1 MGRVRRPRMSA
12 REKVE
17 LWKRWKRGES
27 LSDIGRALGRIP
39 GAVHHVV
46 SARGGMPPPSRTR
59 SRRSLTL
66 TERDE
71 ISRGL
76 ARGYSVRQIG
86 VRLSRAPSTI
96 SREVRRN
103 GGRRQYRASVADARA
118 WDRARRPKPCRLA
131 LSPLLRALVAEKL
144 AADWS
149 PQQIAG
155 WLKRT
160 FPQDPCLHVS
170 HETIYLSLF
179 VQSRGV
185 LKKALNAHLRRR
197 RRMRRSKH
205 ASTAGQCRGQNHRR
219 RLDSRASGGGSGSGR
234 ARPLGRRLTDRRA
247 QLTHRHARRAPL
259 ALPALDSSGWQRH
272 RQCRGR
278 ALAKA
283 VRTLPKGLM
292 ASLTWD
298 RGTEFA
304 SHKRFTGR
312 HEREGVL
319 LLRPAES
326 MAARYEREHQRLVA
340 AILPQREQTSRPTRR
355 LISTPSRNV
364 STHVHARRWGY
375 VTPADTLRPLL
386 H

>member
-46 SARGGMPPPSRTR
+46 AARGGIPPPSRTR

-66 TERDE
+66 TERE
-71 ISRGL
+71 ELSRGL

-103 GGRRQYRASVADARA
+103 GGRRQYRASVADARG
-118 WDRARRPKPCRLA
+118 WDRARRPNPCRLA

-155 WLKRT
+155 WLKQT

-170 HETIYLSLF
+170 PAPQGFL
-179 VQSRGV
+179 G
-185 LKKALNAHLRRR
+185 HLIAREYSQEECRDGEA
-197 RRMRRSKH
+197 RS
-205 ASTAGQCRGQNHRR
+205 GFGG
-219 RLDSRASGGGSGSGR
+219 GGGSPEGDRSGRR
-234 ARPLGRRLTDRRA
+234 ARPWGTVFGPA
-247 QLTHRHARRAPL
+247 QARDGAASCCVERI
-259 ALPALDSSGWQRH
+259 SSP
-272 RQCRGR
+272 CRG
-278 ALAKA
+278 
-283 VRTLPKGLM
+283 
-292 ASLTWD
+292 S
-298 RGTEFA
+298 
-304 SHKRFTGR
+304 
-312 HEREGVL
+312 
-319 LLRPAES
+319 
-326 MAARYEREHQRLVA
+326 
-340 AILPQREQTSRPTRR
+340 
-355 LISTPSRNV
+355 
-364 STHVHARRWGY
+364 
-375 VTPADTLRPLL
+375 
-386 H
+386 

>member
-17 LWKRWKRGES
+17 RWKRWKRGES

-46 SARGGMPPPSRTR
+46 SARGGIPPPSRTR

-66 TERDE
+66 TEREE

-160 FPQDPCLHVS
+160 FPKDPCLHVS

-179 VQSRGV
+179 VQSPRGAE
-185 LKKALNAHLRRR
+185 KSPERPPSPSATD
-197 RRMRRSKH
+197 
-205 ASTAGQCRGQNHRR
+205 ASVQARQHGGPVPWSDHRR

-234 ARPLGRRLTDRRA
+234 ARPLGRRLTDRGS

-272 RQCRGR
+272 RQCRAGAGQR
-278 ALAKA
+278 RSHAPEG
-283 VRTLPKGLM
+283 VDGVSDVGP
-292 ASLTWD
+292 WD
-298 RGTEFA
+298 RIRLA
-304 SHKRFTGR
+304 QALHGR
-312 HEREGVL
+312 HEREGV

-340 AILPQREQTSRPTRR
+340 AILPQRNKP
-355 LISTPSRNV
+355 LDL
-364 STHVHARRWGY
+364 HAG
-375 VTPADTLRPLL
+375 
-386 H
+386 

>member
-46 SARGGMPPPSRTR
+46 SARGGIPPPSRTR

-66 TERDE
+66 TEREE

-118 WDRARRPKPCRLA
+118 WDRTRRPKPCRLA

-179 VQSRGV
+179 VQNRGV

-205 ASTAGQCRGQNHRR
+205 ASTAGQCRGQII
-219 RLDSRASGGGSGSGR
+219 D
-234 ARPLGRRLTDRRA
+234 
-247 QLTHRHARRAPL
+247 
-259 ALPALDSSGWQRH
+259 
-272 RQCRGR
+272 
-278 ALAKA
+278 A
-283 VRTLPKGLM
+283 V
-292 ASLTWD
+292 SI
-298 RGTEFA
+298 
-304 SHKRFTGR
+304 
-312 HEREGVL
+312 RE
-319 LLRPAES
+319 RPAE
-326 MAARYEREHQRLVA
+326 AADRAVPGHWEGDLLTGARNSHIATLVEPPVPIIRET
-340 AILPQREQTSRPTRR
+340 TSPVR
-355 LISTPSRNV
+355 
-364 STHVHARRWGY
+364 
-375 VTPADTLRPLL
+375 
-386 H
+386 

>member
-17 LWKRWKRGES
+17 LWKRGES

-46 SARGGMPPPSRTR
+46 SARGGIPPPSRTR

-66 TERDE
+66 TEREE

-149 PQQIAG
+149 PQQI
-155 WLKRT
+155 
-160 FPQDPCLHVS
+160 
-170 HETIYLSLF
+170 
-179 VQSRGV
+179 
-185 LKKALNAHLRRR
+185 
-197 RRMRRSKH
+197 
-205 ASTAGQCRGQNHRR
+205 
-219 RLDSRASGGGSGSGR
+219 
-234 ARPLGRRLTDRRA
+234 
-247 QLTHRHARRAPL
+247 
-259 ALPALDSSGWQRH
+259 
-272 RQCRGR
+272 
-278 ALAKA
+278 
-283 VRTLPKGLM
+283 
-292 ASLTWD
+292 
-298 RGTEFA
+298 
-304 SHKRFTGR
+304 
-312 HEREGVL
+312 
-319 LLRPAES
+319 
-326 MAARYEREHQRLVA
+326 
-340 AILPQREQTSRPTRR
+340 
-355 LISTPSRNV
+355 STPSRNV
-364 STHVHARRWGY
+364 STHVHARRWDMPRQLIHCDRCCIDRLNLPRMRARITSGSS
-375 VTPADTLRPLL
+375 RRIG
-386 H
+386 

>member
-46 SARGGMPPPSRTR
+46 SARGGIPPPSRTR

-66 TERDE
+66 TEREE

-160 FPQDPCLHVS
+160 FPKDPCPTFAVGDGC
-170 HETIYLSLF
+170 
-179 VQSRGV
+179 VGP
-185 LKKALNAHLRRR
+185 
-197 RRMRRSKH
+197 
-205 ASTAGQCRGQNHRR
+205 ST
-219 RLDSRASGGGSGSGR
+219 
-234 ARPLGRRLTDRRA
+234 P
-247 QLTHRHARRAPL
+247 ARRA
-259 ALPALDSSGWQRH
+259 S
-272 RQCRGR
+272 
-278 ALAKA
+278 A
-283 VRTLPKGLM
+283 VVR
-292 ASLTWD
+292 S
-298 RGTEFA
+298 
-304 SHKRFTGR
+304 
-312 HEREGVL
+312 
-319 LLRPAES
+319 
-326 MAARYEREHQRLVA
+326 
-340 AILPQREQTSRPTRR
+340 
-355 LISTPSRNV
+355 STPSRFESV
-364 STHVHARRWGY
+364 RRRQRIGPC
-375 VTPADTLRPLL
+375 PATGKATY
-386 H
+386 